1 MNTVAPYSAP
11 VQYLPA
17 MSRNRQS
24 PPTLTTIYEQSR
36 PFASEPADVSDR
48 SISARPTG
56 GEAERGAVAKP
67 ALRGISK
74 RNRETGKSAL
84 ISGN

>member
-1 MNTVAPYSAP
+1 MNTVAPCLAP

-17 MSRNRQS
+17 LSRNRQS
-24 PPTLTTIYEQSR
+24 PPPLTTIYKQSR

-48 SISARPTG
+48 SILVRPTG

-67 ALRGISK
+67 ELAAFQNTIAKLK
-74 RNRETGKSAL
+74 RER
-84 ISGN
+84 